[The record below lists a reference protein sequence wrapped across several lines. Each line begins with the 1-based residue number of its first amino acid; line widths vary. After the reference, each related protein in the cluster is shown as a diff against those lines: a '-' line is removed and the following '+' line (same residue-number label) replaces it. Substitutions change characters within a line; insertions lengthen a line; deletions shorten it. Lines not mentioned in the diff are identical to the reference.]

1 MVRVCNTCQKE
12 KDICE
17 FGKLKAY
24 KDGISRMCK
33 ECNSERGREYNKI
46 FKENKSVSDKKYKE
60 SNRDKFKLRRREYR
74 KLKRE
79 TDILFRL
86 KENSR
91 SRIRKFIK
99 TKGITI
105 NQKSFDMVG
114 CSPSE
119 LKEHLEKQFTD
130 GMSWNN
136 YGEWQIDHII
146 PLSSI
151 TTEEEIHKLS
161 HYTNLQPLWAEDN
174 RSKSDTIISPTPK
187 DIVGKCQSLIREYVN
202 G

>member
-17 FGKLKAY
+17 FGKLKEY